1 MSVIFVC
8 PATVKSPVATACAA
22 YSFNAAM
29 ASSQWDRSATA
40 TADPATCCGCGTK
53 YAASSLSKYPRRS
66 NASGNRP
73 RVTEPTK
80 WVNCCVDDGGGAGGA
95 TEERGVARGM
105 NGK

>member
-53 YAASSLSKYPRRS
+53 YAASSLSKYPR
-66 NASGNRP
+66 
-73 RVTEPTK
+73 VTEPTK